1 MLDTRCS
8 MAFNTNPGSKIR
20 RSASFQPL
28 RARMKLAMHS
38 LQPLLIDMGVNL
50 CRRYVGV
57 AQHLLDD
64 SQIRAVAKQMR
75 CEAVPEKVRLDVL
88 FQSGP
93 VRVLLNDSADPRCG

>member
-1 MLDTRCS
+1 M
-8 MAFNTNPGSKIR
+8 
-20 RSASFQPL
+20 SFHPL

-64 SQIRAVAKQMR
+64 SQIRAVA
-75 CEAVPEKVRLDVL
+75 
-88 FQSGP
+88 
-93 VRVLLNDSADPRCG
+93 